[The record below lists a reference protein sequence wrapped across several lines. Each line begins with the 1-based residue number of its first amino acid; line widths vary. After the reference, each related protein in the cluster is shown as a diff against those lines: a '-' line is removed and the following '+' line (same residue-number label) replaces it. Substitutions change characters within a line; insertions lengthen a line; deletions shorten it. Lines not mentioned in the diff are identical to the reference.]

1 MSKNYRMVVKNF
13 KKLLRDS
20 NKCPKLL
27 QYGQKVQKL
36 EHNGKKC
43 YKTTA

>member
-1 MSKNYRMVVKNF
+1 
-13 KKLLRDS
+13 
-20 NKCPKLL
+20 L

-43 YKTTA
+43 YKTTAWLLQISKN